1 VSNDATK
8 SLKAGVQFSSE
19 VLFPGGSN
27 FVKGDL
33 RQGSI
38 HAVLGVAARLAFGFP
53 GLVLVSANS
62 LAKAVTGRHL
72 YETVAGLY
80 VVPDISV
87 QEPAAHGR
95 NAQSSDPANSSPF
108 LSPPRE
114 GSHPPEKKKRTPH
127 KSGAR
132 RDASGKLKS

>member
-1 VSNDATK
+1 VRNDATK

-27 FVKGDL
+27 FVNGDL

-38 HAVLGVAARLAFGFP
+38 HAVLGMAARLAFGFP

-62 LAKAVTGRHL
+62 LTKAVTGRHL
-72 YETVAGLY
+72 YETVAALY
-80 VVPDISV
+80 DVPDISTPLPPPQV
-87 QEPAAHGR
+87 ENP
-95 NAQSSDPANSSPF
+95 QSSEPVDSSPF

-114 GSHPPEKKKRTPH
+114 GSQPPEKKKRTH
-127 KSGAR
+127 QKSGTR

>member
-1 VSNDATK
+1 
-8 SLKAGVQFSSE
+8 LKAGVQFSSE

-27 FVKGDL
+27 FVNGDL

-62 LAKAVTGRHL
+62 LTKAVTGRHL
-72 YETVAGLY
+72 YETVSALSARPA
-80 VVPDISV
+80 VPAPGPGAPVEHSPSS
-87 QEPAAHGR
+87 EPA
-95 NAQSSDPANSSPF
+95 DSSPF

-114 GSHPPEKKKRTPH
+114 GSQPPEKKKRTPH
-127 KSGAR
+127 KSGTR
-132 RDASGKLKS
+132 RDAGGKLKS